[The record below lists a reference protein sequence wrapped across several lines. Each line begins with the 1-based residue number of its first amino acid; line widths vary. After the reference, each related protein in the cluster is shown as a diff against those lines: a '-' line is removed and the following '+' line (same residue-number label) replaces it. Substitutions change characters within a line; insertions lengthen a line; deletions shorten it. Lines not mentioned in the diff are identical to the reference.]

1 MFFFVVMEIAS
12 DRGFGVEKIGV
23 QALPGKGEGSDFYL
37 REDNSS
43 LNPGTRSFYN
53 GTRERYCLWPGKM
66 GSPVL

>member
-12 DRGFGVEKIGV
+12 DRGFGVEKIGA
-23 QALPGKGEGSDFYL
+23 QALPGKGEGSDYYL

-43 LNPGTRSFYN
+43 LNHGTICFYN
-53 GTRERYCLWPGKM
+53 GTIERHCLWPGKM